1 MPAPAPP
8 GELPRTLVMNGMQ
21 IRLRLGRGV
30 HVHRKANK
38 NQKLAL
44 AVASLLAP
52 MVLVAAL
59 LAVWRIAAGLGIAQ
73 AFAFESGPLAHWASW
88 GAVAFGLGWAAHR
101 LNRYG
106 RGLP

>member
-1 MPAPAPP
+1 
-8 GELPRTLVMNGMQ
+8 MQ
-21 IRLRLGRGV
+21 IRLRLGKGV
-30 HVHRKANK
+30 HVQRKPNK

-44 AVASLLAP
+44 AAASLLAP

-59 LAVWRIAAGLGIAQ
+59 FAIWRVAADLGMAQ
-73 AFAFESGPLAHWASW
+73 AFAFDSGPLAHWAAW
-88 GAVAFGLGWAAHR
+88 VGLALCLGWLTHR